1 MAPHFDGAT
10 TGHDVSN
17 SAYHSTVTLENPP
30 CRPKRRQKEGWERET
45 EQRYDARLPP
55 PPLRPAPPP
64 APPLL
69 RACAVRC
76 VEVCARACAKMGGQ
90 KGRKRESK
98 RDEREREIGS
108 RRMPSPFPRGVRA
121 PCVLTNS
128 SLALLAS
135 LCARAQNLCSHGK
148 RGPPR
153 RCPGGPGGPGD
164 CAQPPHAA
172 CGPAGCHSGGSDL
185 PRRNER

>member
-1 MAPHFDGAT
+1 MQMISPGEDDYGGKKRVGRERQNRGTMPA
-10 TGHDVSN
+10 
-17 SAYHSTVTLENPP
+17 
-30 CRPKRRQKEGWERET
+30 CRR
-45 EQRYDARLPP
+45 
-55 PPLRPAPPP
+55 PLYAQHPPP

-185 PRRNER
+185 PRRDER